1 MASFK
6 VSDNCPD
13 GALVGN
19 SATSKVGFFGATPVV
34 QQTAPSLITLSTTGD
49 SAADAT
55 AFRNAINTL
64 ISDSTNLGLM
74 A

>member
-6 VSDNCPD
+6 VTDNCPD

-19 SATSKVGFFGATPVV
+19 SATSKVGFFGAAPVI
-34 QQTAPSLITLSTTGD
+34 QQTKASALTGASDST
-49 SAADAT
+49 AVAT
-55 AFRNAINTL
+55 AVNAINTAL
-64 ISDSTNLGLM
+64 VNLGLV

>member
-13 GALVGN
+13 GCLVGN
-19 SATSKVGFFGATPVV
+19 SATAKVGFYGATPVV
-34 QQTAPSLITLSTTGD
+34 QQTAASAVTG
-49 SAADAT
+49 A
-55 AFRNAINTL
+55 
-64 ISDSTNLGLM
+64 SDSTAVAAAITAISLTLSNLGLT